1 MSAWVKTGDFARRA
15 IAMRPAYLAISGRIR
30 RELGELAQV
39 MERTERIWQ
48 QGFSSREN
56 SEDDYYVDAVA
67 LNLHGFYAGIERL
80 LEINHCRRDRSN

>member
-1 MSAWVKTGDFARRA
+1 
-15 IAMRPAYLAISGRIR
+15 MRPAYLAISGRIR